1 MPWKNGGGKTTEI
14 FRISNGESFIFR
26 LSMADVLSNGP
37 FSRFPNI
44 DRILLLIKG
53 NGFHLEGLNTSLTD
67 HQTSLYFKGETA
79 VNCRLING
87 PCRDFNVM
95 TDRSYAKSLIS
106 VVELLEN
113 ASIILKA
120 ECDFRFIYD
129 KDEQELYKL
138 DLGEQCTI
146 SADHNK
152 SLIIVDVTKL

>member
-1 MPWKNGGGKTTEI
+1 MPWKNGSGTTTEL
-14 FRISNGESFIFR
+14 FRISNAESFFFR
-26 LSMADVLSNGP
+26 LSMAFVSTDGP
-37 FSRFPNI
+37 FSHFPNI
-44 DRILLLIKG
+44 DRILMLIEG
-53 NGFHLEGLNTSLTD
+53 SGFHLEGLNTSLKDFKTP
-67 HQTSLYFKGETA
+67 LYFKGETA
-79 VNCRLING
+79 VNCTLING

-106 VVELLEN
+106 VVELAQN

-129 KDEQELYKL
+129 KDAQELYKL

-146 SADHNK
+146 SADHKK